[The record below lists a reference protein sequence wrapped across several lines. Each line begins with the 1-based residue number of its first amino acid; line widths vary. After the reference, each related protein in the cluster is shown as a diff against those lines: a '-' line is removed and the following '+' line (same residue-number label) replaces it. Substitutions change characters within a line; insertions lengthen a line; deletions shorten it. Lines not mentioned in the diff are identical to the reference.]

1 MLVDGKSQFQK
12 STDSF
17 IYTDHPR
24 TFIGFKADGTPV
36 LMVVDGRGKTAAEK
50 IMVFLYL
57 REPK

>member
-50 IMVFLYL
+50 KLWCFFI
-57 REPK
+57 